1 MKIFGFFG
9 GSKSRKSNSSDF
21 SVFFREA
28 SSGEKKRV
36 FKDVAIKASEDQ
48 KRVIEAAGKITTPT
62 TA

>member
-1 MKIFGFFG
+1 MKV
-9 GSKSRKSNSSDF
+9 RKGTTSDF

-48 KRVIEAAGKITTPT
+48 RRVIEAASKATPT

>member
-1 MKIFGFFG
+1 MKILSFF
-9 GSKSRKSNSSDF
+9 KKTKVRKSATSDF

-36 FKDVAIKASEDQ
+36 FKDVALKAIEDQ
-48 KRVIEAAGKITTPT
+48 RRVIEAASKATPT

>member
-1 MKIFGFFG
+1 MRILNLFKRTYT
-9 GSKSRKSNSSDF
+9 RKANTSDF
-21 SVFFREA
+21 AAFFREA

-48 KRVIEAAGKITTPT
+48 RRVIEAASKISPT

>member
-1 MKIFGFFG
+1 MKILSLF
-9 GSKSRKSNSSDF
+9 KKTTARKANTSDF
-21 SVFFREA
+21 SAFFREA

-48 KRVIEAAGKITTPT
+48 RRVIEAASKVTPT